1 MTSWLWFDRI
11 ELSNKGGLNIDNQK
25 EETKAQQLDREL
37 KELRLKR
44 QNVRLELDRI
54 KLQKLNGTYKVPKT
68 SVKNTIIAYICIS
81 FLFVPMLLLGLM
93 FLIGM

>member
-1 MTSWLWFDRI
+1 M
-11 ELSNKGGLNIDNQK
+11 NNQNQ
-25 EETKAQQLDREL
+25 ESDMQQLDKEL

-44 QNVRLELDRI
+44 QSIRLELDVV
-54 KLQKLNGTYKVPKT
+54 KLQKLNGTYKAPKA

-93 FLIGM
+93 FLIGR

>member
-1 MTSWLWFDRI
+1 M
-11 ELSNKGGLNIDNQK
+11 DNQNQ
-25 EETKAQQLDREL
+25 ETKAQKLDREL

-44 QNVRLELDRI
+44 QTVRLEIDRV
-54 KLQKLNGTYKVPKT
+54 KLQKLEGTYKAPKA

>member
-1 MTSWLWFDRI
+1 M
-11 ELSNKGGLNIDNQK
+11 DNQNP
-25 EETKAQQLDREL
+25 ETKAQKLDREL

-44 QNVRLELDRI
+44 QTVRLEIDKV
-54 KLQKLNGTYKVPKT
+54 KLQKLKGTYKAPKA
-68 SVKNTIIAYICIS
+68 SVKNTIIAYMLIS

>member
-1 MTSWLWFDRI
+1 M
-11 ELSNKGGLNIDNQK
+11 DNQNQ
-25 EETKAQQLDREL
+25 ETKAQKLDREL

-44 QNVRLELDRI
+44 QNVRLELDLV
-54 KLQKLNGTYKVPKT
+54 KLQKLNGTYKAPKA
-68 SVKNTIIAYICIS
+68 SVKNTIIAYMCIS

>member
-1 MTSWLWFDRI
+1 M
-11 ELSNKGGLNIDNQK
+11 DNQNQ
-25 EETKAQQLDREL
+25 ETKAQKLDREL

-44 QNVRLELDRI
+44 QTVRLEIDRV
-54 KLQKLNGTYKVPKT
+54 KLQKLEGTYKAPKA
-68 SVKNTIIAYICIS
+68 SVKNTIIAYILIS

>member
-1 MTSWLWFDRI
+1 MDS
-11 ELSNKGGLNIDNQK
+11 QK
-25 EETKAQQLDREL
+25 EESKAQKLDRQL

-44 QNVRLELDRI
+44 QTVRLEIDKV
-54 KLQKLNGTYKVPKT
+54 KLQKLNGTYKAPKA
-68 SVKNTIIAYICIS
+68 SVKNTIVAYMLIS

>member
-1 MTSWLWFDRI
+1 MD
-11 ELSNKGGLNIDNQK
+11 KQNQESDMQK
-25 EETKAQQLDREL
+25 LDREL

-44 QNVRLELDRI
+44 QNIRLELDKL
-54 KLQKLNGTYKVPKT
+54 KLQKLNGTYKAPKT
-68 SVKNTIIAYICIS
+68 SVKNTVIAYMCIS

>member
-1 MTSWLWFDRI
+1 MDS
-11 ELSNKGGLNIDNQK
+11 QK
-25 EETKAQQLDREL
+25 QETDMQRLDREL

-44 QNVRLELDRI
+44 QNVRLELDI
-54 KLQKLNGTYKVPKT
+54 VKLQKLNGTYKAPKA
-68 SVKNTIIAYICIS
+68 SLKNTIIAYMCIS

>member
-1 MTSWLWFDRI
+1 M
-11 ELSNKGGLNIDNQK
+11 DNQNQ
-25 EETKAQQLDREL
+25 ETKAQKLDREL

-44 QNVRLELDRI
+44 QNVRLEIDKV
-54 KLQKLNGTYKVPKT
+54 KLQKLNGTYKAPKA
-68 SVKNTIIAYICIS
+68 SVKNTIIAYMLIS

>member
-1 MTSWLWFDRI
+1 MDSQ
-11 ELSNKGGLNIDNQK
+11 NQ
-25 EETKAQQLDREL
+25 ETQAQKLDRDL

-44 QNVRLELDRI
+44 QNVRLEIDQV
-54 KLQKLNGTYKVPKT
+54 KLQKLNGTYKAPKP
-68 SVKNTIIAYICIS
+68 SLKNTIIAYMLIS

>member
-1 MTSWLWFDRI
+1 MNS
-11 ELSNKGGLNIDNQK
+11 QK
-25 EETKAQQLDREL
+25 EETEAQKLDREL

-44 QNVRLELDRI
+44 QNIRLELDKI
-54 KLQKLNGTYKVPKT
+54 KLQQLNGTYKAPKAN
-68 SVKNTIIAYICIS
+68 VKNTIIAYICIS